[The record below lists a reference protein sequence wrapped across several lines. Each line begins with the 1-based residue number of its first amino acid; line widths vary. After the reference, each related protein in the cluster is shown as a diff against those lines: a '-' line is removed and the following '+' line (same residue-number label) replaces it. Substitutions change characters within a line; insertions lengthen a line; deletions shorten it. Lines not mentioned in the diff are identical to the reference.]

1 MAKSIMGACKSG
13 RCEGSAKVSIHRIKL
28 HFLPFPLLFLVF
40 LTRLHIVHARPLK
53 VKQSKDEPTDLN
65 WCVGLV
71 SLLSCALTPL
81 LPRRAKRDRLHAALR
96 TNESGEE
103 EENQSIEPR
112 DPRKKSVYEYRYH
125 AVCGAAGSGITQS
138 QGSMSKPILRSACD
152 NVQERSA
159 RGSDRPCVLVLVKYI
174 NECGCVAFDVRSGES
189 CVCVC
194 LSLLFQGDRP
204 AGEL

>member
-1 MAKSIMGACKSG
+1 M
-13 RCEGSAKVSIHRIKL
+13 
-28 HFLPFPLLFLVF
+28 
-40 LTRLHIVHARPLK
+40 
-53 VKQSKDEPTDLN
+53 N

-96 TNESGEE
+96 TNESGDE
-103 EENQSIEPR
+103 EENQSIEPQ
-112 DPRKKSVYEYRYH
+112 DPKKKSVYEYRYH
-125 AVCGAAGSGITQS
+125 AVRSAAGSGITQS

-159 RGSDRPCVLVLVKYI
+159 RGSDRPCVLVLGKYI

-189 CVCVC
+189 CVCVW
-194 LSLLFQGDRP
+194 LSCFRAIGRPVSCDLAPRRIRAAKASRVQKTHGCRRRKANTLVARKTNGRCESKVAGIGDCWC
-204 AGEL
+204 